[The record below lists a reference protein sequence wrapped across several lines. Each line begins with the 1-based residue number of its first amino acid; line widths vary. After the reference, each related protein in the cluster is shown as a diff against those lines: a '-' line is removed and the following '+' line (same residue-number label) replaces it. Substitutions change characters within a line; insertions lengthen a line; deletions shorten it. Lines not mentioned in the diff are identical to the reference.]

1 MAQAS
6 LGDLSALVEAHLSF
20 NQLRSPLPAGLGGL
34 KRLKVLPTR
43 DKRRSALAT
52 PRASRLQ
59 PRAPRLQ
66 PRAPRLQPRACT
78 QVLDIRDNE
87 GVTELPPELMRDT
100 PLQSLMVGAALV
112 GGDGQLVA
120 MEGRD
125 SSARRPP

>member
-1 MAQAS
+1 MRMAQAS

-43 DKRRSALAT
+43 DKRRSALAA
-52 PRASRLQ
+52 PRAS
-59 PRAPRLQ
+59 RLQ